1 MRKTVGNDTMMN
13 DGLLNDGVLTGKV
26 FGEKKI
32 TKNRQR
38 CYFCLIPIIY
48 LGSSYLFFYL
58 GKYLAESGCIHNDG
72 SN

>member
-1 MRKTVGNDTMMN
+1 MRETTGNLN
-13 DGLLNDGVLTGKV
+13 DKILHDGVLTEQV
-26 FGEKKI
+26 FGETKI

-38 CYFCLIPIIY
+38 CYYCLIPILY

-58 GKYLAESGCIHNDG
+58 GKYLSDSECIHNDG